1 MAQANSA
8 FFGEDYDAAKLL
20 LQQVIQLCP
29 HAHEPYRMMATI
41 HEDQGETE
49 KAVLFYMIAAHL
61 RPSDV
66 ELWKKLALLSRYFKC
81 LTCWKN

>member
-1 MAQANSA
+1 M
-8 FFGEDYDAAKLL
+8 
-20 LQQVIQLCP
+20 CP

-41 HEDQGETE
+41 HEDGGDME

-66 ELWKKLALLSRYFKC
+66 ELWKKLALLSRYAF
-81 LTCWKN
+81 L